1 MPDAIQV
8 RGARTHNL
16 QNVDV
21 DIPRNRLVVITGVS
35 GSGKSSLA
43 FDTLLAEGQRQY
55 VQSLSVYARQ
65 FFEQME
71 RPDVDHIDGLQ
82 PTIAIDQKPAAP
94 NPRSTVGTITEIYDY
109 LRLLMARVGTVLCP
123 KCGTPIAQQTLAE
136 IEQTIRGL
144 PNETRVMIL
153 APLVRGRRGA
163 HRDVIETIQKA
174 GFVRARIDGAT
185 YSLDE
190 IPKLA
195 PQKMHDIE
203 AVVDR
208 LVIRDGIDARL
219 GRIGAARGPAWRGRR
234 HRSCTRRQKV
244 EGRRAATW
252 QERLLNTRYACPQL
266 PDEHRRDRAAD
277 VQLQQPVWCVP
288 DVPRVGRYVNG
299 DGVAGVEPQ
308 RAPSGDELGARFA
321 RPQPPADDAT
331 VVPTARARGC
341 GRRRGPAGWAAWPST
356 KSRRFPLQR
365 RSNSFAS

>member
-71 RPDVDHIDGLQ
+71 RPDVDRIEGLQ

-123 KCGTPIAQQTLAE
+123 ECGTPIAQQTLAE
-136 IEQTIRGL
+136 IEQTIRSL
-144 PNETRVMIL
+144 PAETRVMIL

-163 HRDVIETIQKA
+163 HREVIETIQKA
-174 GFVRARIDGAT
+174 GFVRARIDG
-185 YSLDE
+185 
-190 IPKLA
+190 
-195 PQKMHDIE
+195 
-203 AVVDR
+203 VD
-208 LVIRDGIDARL
+208 LPAR
-219 GRIGAARGPAWRGRR
+219 RNPASSRR
-234 HRSCTRRQKV
+234 RSCTTSKPSSIASSSATASTPGWANRCGWPPGTAKASSIVYQSTEAKAASPRRPAV
-244 EGRRAATW
+244 ARAAA
-252 QERLLNTRYACPQL
+252 QHALRLPAL
-266 PDEHRRDRAAD
+266 PDEHRRNRTAD
-277 VQLQQPVWCVP
+277 VQLQQPVRCVP
-288 DVPRVGRYVNG
+288 DVSWVG
-299 DGVAGVEPQ
+299 
-308 RAPSGDELGARFA
+308 S
-321 RPQPPADDAT
+321 
-331 VVPTARARGC
+331 
-341 GRRRGPAGWAAWPST
+341 
-356 KSRRFPLQR
+356 
-365 RSNSFAS
+365 

>member
-16 QNVDV
+16 QGVDI
-21 DIPRNRLVVITGVS
+21 DIPRNKLVVITGVS

-55 VQSLSVYARQ
+55 VQSLSMYARQ

-71 RPDVDHIDGLQ
+71 RPDVDRIEGLQ

-123 KCGTPIAQQTLAE
+123 KCSTPIAQQTLAE

-144 PNETRVMIL
+144 PPETRVMIL

-185 YSLDE
+185 NSLDE

-195 PQKMHDIE
+195 PQKLHDIE

-208 LVIRDGIDARL
+208 
-219 GRIGAARGPAWRGRR
+219 
-234 HRSCTRRQKV
+234 
-244 EGRRAATW
+244 
-252 QERLLNTRYACPQL
+252 
-266 PDEHRRDRAAD
+266 
-277 VQLQQPVWCVP
+277 
-288 DVPRVGRYVNG
+288 
-299 DGVAGVEPQ
+299 
-308 RAPSGDELGARFA
+308 
-321 RPQPPADDAT
+321 
-331 VVPTARARGC
+331 
-341 GRRRGPAGWAAWPST
+341 
-356 KSRRFPLQR
+356 
-365 RSNSFAS
+365 